1 MTLAVSVSGT
11 PSCVGAGGLSVARRG
26 RGKIAHGQQGHI
38 HTWAEGRVHMA
49 RAPSDERATSPAT
62 GVAVMFVLAVL
73 IAAAVGV
80 GAFTNNE
87 EVTATVQVA
96 ATDGGATVLWTDQ
109 GTANYIEVTTGNA
122 LGNTTITEVGGTA
135 ELPKD
140 VGRTGETTLVVR
152 AVNNESD
159 RVIEEQDVELR

>member
-1 MTLAVSVSGT
+1 
-11 PSCVGAGGLSVARRG
+11 
-26 RGKIAHGQQGHI
+26 
-38 HTWAEGRVHMA
+38 
-49 RAPSDERATSPAT
+49 
-62 GVAVMFVLAVL
+62 MFVLAVL